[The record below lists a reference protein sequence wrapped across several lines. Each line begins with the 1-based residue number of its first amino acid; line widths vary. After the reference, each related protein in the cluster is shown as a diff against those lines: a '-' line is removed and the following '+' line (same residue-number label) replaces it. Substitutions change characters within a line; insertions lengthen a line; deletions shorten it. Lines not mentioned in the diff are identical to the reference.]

1 MAYEDYTQ
9 ITREAPYL
17 EEFRRNFLQGAFDLT
32 QQPGATTGLRGI
44 AALDP
49 FQTGAMSQ
57 YAKNLGIDPT
67 TGLPTGT
74 GATFEPYFKAGLSA
88 LDSATKQYD
97 PSTSNY
103 RQFMNQYQS
112 DVTNEA
118 LKQMDQQ
125 AQQAQN
131 QLAGDAVKGG
141 VFGGSRFAVEKSQ
154 LDNNLQDIKSRR
166 IFQDLAQNFSQA
178 QDKAIGTFE
187 SGRARDMTAAGM
199 IPQMGAQQ
207 FNLANQGLGQL
218 FNFGAGRQAFEQ
230 GKLDDM
236 FRVAEARR
244 LEPYNR
250 LSYFGDVLAG
260 HPSVS
265 QTLTQKPLPYTNP
278 FLGGIGAAMS
288 AYGLMNQQS

>member
-32 QQPGATTGLRGI
+32 QQPGATTGPRGI
-44 AALDP
+44 AGLDP

-125 AQQAQN
+125 AQMAQN

>member
-118 LKQMDQQ
+118 VKQMDQQ
-125 AQQAQN
+125 AQMAQN

>member
-32 QQPGATTGLRGI
+32 QQPGATTGPRGI
-44 AALDP
+44 AGLDP

-125 AQQAQN
+125 AQMAQN
-131 QLAGDAVKGG
+131 QLAGDAIKGG

-265 QTLTQKPLPYTNP
+265 QTLHKNHYHIL
-278 FLGGIGAAMS
+278 IRS
-288 AYGLMNQQS
+288 

>member
-32 QQPGATTGLRGI
+32 QQPGATTGPRGI
-44 AALDP
+44 AGLDP

-103 RQFMNQYQS
+103 RQFMNQYQT

-125 AQQAQN
+125 AQMAQN
-131 QLAGDAVKGG
+131 KLAGDAVTGG

-187 SGRARDMTAAGM
+187 SGRARDMSAAGM
-199 IPQMGAQQ
+199 LPQMGAQQ
-207 FNLANQGLGQL
+207 FGLANQGLGQL

-236 FRVAEARR
+236 FRVAEAKR

-260 HPSVS
+260 VPSVS

>member
-17 EEFRRNFLQGAFDLT
+17 EEFRRNFLQGAWDLT
-32 QQPGATTGLRGI
+32 KQPGATSGPRGI
-44 AALDP
+44 AGLDP
-49 FQTGAMSQ
+49 FQTGAMNL
-57 YAKNLGIDPT
+57 YAAGLGIDPT
-67 TGLPTGT
+67 TGKRT
-74 GATFEPYFKAGLSA
+74 GAASFEPYFKAGLSA

-103 RQFMNQYQS
+103 KQFMNQYQS

-125 AQQAQN
+125 AQLAQN

-187 SGRARDMTAAGM
+187 SGRARDMSAAGM
-199 IPQMGAQQ
+199 LPQMGAQQ
-207 FNLANQGLGQL
+207 FNLTNQGLGQL
-218 FNFGAGRQAFEQ
+218 FNFGVGRQAFEQ
-230 GKLDDM
+230 GKLDEL
-236 FRVAEARR
+236 FRVSEGKRM
-244 LEPYNR
+244 EPYNR

-260 HPSVS
+260 IPSVS

-278 FLGGIGAAMS
+278 WLGGIGAGMS

>member
-125 AQQAQN
+125 AQMAQN

-187 SGRARDMTAAGM
+187 SGRAIDMSAAGM
-199 IPQMGAQQ
+199 LPQMGAQQ
-207 FNLANQGLGQL
+207 FGLANQGLGQL

-236 FRVAEARR
+236 FREAEAKR

-260 HPSVS
+260 VPSVS